1 MSEPWAAAEP
11 DAPGSVTWIGSV
23 MAEVLAVPQVRA
35 DDSFFDLGGDS
46 LRAMHLVNRIV
57 GDCRRDDDT
66 ALRAALLVAAIDEGT
81 PSALAGVLAIPAEP
95 SQPDTAHSWAA
106 GLSASEERLWLAHAL
121 YPDSGAYH
129 IVNAFEVHGPLDVP
143 RLRSAVLHVVARHPA
158 LRTRYHFRAGP
169 AAKTVDPD
177 PRADFDVVPA
187 ADIPAACA
195 LARLE
200 ARRRYDLRADP
211 LLRVR
216 VYPVDDA
223 TAVLLIVVHHIA
235 ADGWSMRIIFDDL
248 SAAYVGQPALGPPAI
263 APDRQAAP
271 DPAAEQWWAGYLHDP
286 PARLDFEP
294 ARTRPPGRHFD
305 GDVVDTVLTGPAVAA
320 LRKLGR
326 AQRTSLFVVLL
337 AALEVTLRCRSGLG
351 RFIVGTV
358 TAGRDQAAAEDAVG
372 FFANTVP
379 VIAEPNPDL
388 TFTELVCQVRTA
400 WTDVLGHAHVPFE
413 RIAALARRDHDPSR
427 APLLDVVLVV
437 QGDDAAQLRLARS
450 SCLPLT
456 LHNGTAKFDLM
467 LEAEPAVGGF
477 RLRWEYCTVALS
489 RGTVVR
495 LAEVFAA
502 IVAAV
507 TECPAA
513 LVSDLIAPDEQE
525 RRVLARLDG
534 GRRDLPAASVPELF
548 DRAAVSHHDKL
559 AVVDGTVQLT
569 FGQLDE
575 LTRTIAGHLR
585 TAHGIGRADRVG
597 IVLPRSASWL
607 AAMLAVARLGAVIVP
622 VDPGYPDAVR
632 AQILALAG
640 PKAVLEAG
648 SLPDARG
655 GPSRTGSCGAVAG
668 ARIEPDDALYL
679 IFTSGSSGQP
689 KGVLASHRGLLNR
702 CAWAARVLPY
712 LPGERAIARTPAGF
726 VDTFAEVFA
735 PILAGVPLVLLAEPD
750 AADVDRLTRLVRQAA
765 ATRLLLTPS
774 LLAAILDS
782 PLDLVGRL
790 RGLRVCALSGE
801 PLPADLARRA
811 RLALPATRLINLY
824 GSSELAGDATWLDLA
839 ALPADASIIP
849 VGQPIDNT
857 TVRVVDSSMRPVP
870 PGVPG
875 EIVVGGDPVALGYLH
890 DAAKVATFLPGGH
903 GAVRQFRTGD
913 VGMVG
918 ADGVL
923 VYLGRADRQLKIRGC
938 RVEPDHV
945 RAVLLNLDGVRDAAV
960 IGRAGR
966 TGHRLEA
973 YVVAEE
979 AGAIAASQL
988 RAQLACHL
996 PGYMVPAAIGIVPG
1010 LPTTRHGKRDER
1022 ALAAARAEPGA
1033 GPAGSLERAVARVW
1047 EKVLGLTSVG
1057 RDDDFFSLGG
1067 DSLEANLVVALVAQ
1081 ATGCQVPLRAF
1092 LRQPTVAGLASSV
1105 RSAGYLPAQKAP
1117 AVAGL
1122 AALTAAQRQL
1132 WFFERLA
1139 PHATSYHVPL
1149 AVWVDGKLDQV
1160 ALHRA
1165 IAAVLARHDALRQVF
1180 GERDGQP
1187 TVRVSQAAAVDVPF
1201 VQAADE
1207 AAALALAR
1215 AFVLRPFPPGEIRV
1229 RAAVFTTPAAHLLVL
1244 VLHHLVC
1251 DGASLW
1257 LILHDIAAQLAP
1269 ASPPLP
1275 AAPQFSVAADAVR
1288 RSADDRQHLLR
1299 ELAGTL
1305 AGYPLQLDIA
1315 GARAPAHGRRY
1326 LGDVVSVAVPADI
1339 AARVR
1344 RLAADLAVSV
1354 AAVTLATYAAVL
1366 EAASGTSRF
1375 LVSVPV
1381 ADRTSPD
1388 RLTTVGF
1395 LVNSVPA
1402 AVALGSGDRFTDA
1415 VAMAARSLAVAW
1427 RHHDVSLTELIEYIK
1442 PDRVPGRS
1450 PLCQV
1455 EYAFQVVPAELPRLG
1470 GSTARLATVSNGGA
1484 KFELSLDVVSQ
1495 GNDLSAHF
1503 EYDLDCLD
1511 RELVAA
1517 LADAFVAVLT
1527 VGTAEPSL
1535 PLSEL
1540 PLVVRAGQR
1549 GARPAATA
1557 ARAVPLISRIERQ
1570 FAEHPGRIA
1579 VDYVHGELSYADLD
1593 RQSASLARQLKA
1605 RGAGPGERVALVLP
1619 RGAAAVVAI
1628 TAVLRAGASVACL
1641 ADSTPPARL
1650 RAMLGQVAPR
1660 VVITGRPLSLASGG
1674 PDARPAPAD
1683 EAYVAF
1689 TSGSTGV
1696 PRGVSIGR
1704 AGLDVMV
1711 TAWGADYGLEADPGR
1726 HLQVASMSFD
1736 VFIGDLFRTLAFGGT
1751 IVTVADDEAL
1761 DAPVL
1766 LERLSHADRVE
1777 LVPAVARMLVAYAR
1791 SIGASLPALRRII
1804 VGSDRWEVG
1813 DCRALFAASAPGTLV
1828 INSYGTTETTIDS
1841 TRYEVRLADLPAA
1854 GSVPIGTP
1862 LPGVLTS
1869 VRDCRGRELPPGL
1882 AGELWIGGPTVG
1894 LGYLGA
1900 EQGGFLSLPDGR
1912 WYRTGDLAAWR
1923 SGELVHLGRRDG
1935 QLKVRGVRIEPAEVE
1950 HALREHHGVREA
1962 TVTAGLGA
1970 NQGLAAFVVTAAS
1983 VTATELRVHL
1993 RQYLPDAAIPTR
2005 WHVLDRLPRTASGSI
2020 DRKALGALG
2029 MDSSVQS
2036 GTASP
2041 PANELASVMARIW
2054 GNVLGIAG
2062 AGQDTD
2068 FFEAGGHSLQAAQ
2081 LAWRLGEALGS
2092 HVGVADVLAHPTPA
2106 AFIEGLG
2113 SRFEPVPEFHEAQPA
2128 EPRTGA
2134 RAVAATPARHP
2145 PRSVLLTGGTGF
2157 IGSEL
2162 LGCLL
2167 GQDIDVLALVRARDK
2182 EEARLRLAEALRRH
2196 GHDPLLADAP
2206 RLRLL
2211 AGRLDRQR
2219 LGLPP
2224 GDYESAARC
2233 DAIVNAAAWVSF
2245 ALPYDWLAAV
2255 NVDGVARLADLA
2267 CAVVRSPVH
2276 HLSTRSAFDAGTRA
2290 AGGYNQTKAAAERL
2304 LTAAATD
2311 GLPVAC
2317 YRPGFVAAPMARD
2330 SPWPSHHLVWR
2341 FLAECLRLGV
2351 APDLTGDLDL
2361 MPVDVVAQVVIDGVL
2376 GGVTGPSAL
2385 GNSRPL
2391 PWAAVW
2397 RDLVGAGMLSRTVP
2411 PVAWLDLVRHE
2422 ARAAGGECRF
2432 EPFIGLAEVAGLDEL
2447 LSERGQSG
2455 GGSVS
2460 CPPMTELWPVYR
2472 ARLAHDSRIG
2482 AAPGSAVSWSG

>member
-1 MSEPWAAAEP
+1 
-11 DAPGSVTWIGSV
+11 

-35 DDSFFDLGGDS
+35 DDSFFDLGGNS
-46 LRAMHLVNRIV
+46 LRAMHLVNRII
-57 GDCRRDDDT
+57 GDCARDDDA

-81 PSALAGVLAIPAEP
+81 PSALAGVLAWPAGQPATLVEP
-95 SQPDTAHSWAA
+95 PQPDTAHSWPT

-143 RLRSAVLHVVARHPA
+143 RLRSAVRRLVARHPA
-158 LRTRYHFRAGP
+158 LRTRYHFGVGP
-169 AAKTVDPD
+169 SAKTVDPG

-187 ADIPAACA
+187 ADLSAACA

-200 ARRRYDLRADP
+200 ARRRYDLRTDA

-216 VYPVDDA
+216 VYQVDDT

-248 SAAYVGQPALGPPAI
+248 SAAYASQSTLAPPTI

-271 DPAAEQWWAGYLHDP
+271 DPAAEQWWASYLYDP
-286 PARLDFEP
+286 PDRLDLEP
-294 ARTRPPGRHFD
+294 ARTRPPGRQFE
-305 GDVVDTVLTGPAVAA
+305 GDLVDTVLTGPTVAA
-320 LRKLGR
+320 LQKLAR

-337 AALEVTLRCRSGLG
+337 AALEVTLRCRSGLD

-358 TAGRDQAAAEDAVG
+358 TASRDQAAAEDAVG

-379 VIAEPNPDL
+379 VIAEPHPDL
-388 TFTELVCQVRTA
+388 TFTELVRQVRA
-400 WTDVLGHAHVPFE
+400 VWTDVLGHAHVPFE
-413 RIAALARRDHDPSR
+413 RIATLARRDHDPSR

-437 QGDDAAQLRLARS
+437 QSDDTAQLRLAGS
-450 SCLPLT
+450 SCSPLG

-467 LEAEPAVGGF
+467 LEAESAVGGF
-477 RLRWEYCTVALS
+477 RLRWEYSTEALS
-489 RGTVVR
+489 RGTVMR

-502 IVAAV
+502 IVTAV
-507 TECPAA
+507 TARPAA

-525 RRVLARLDG
+525 RRMLARLDG
-534 GRRDLPAASVPELF
+534 GHRDLPAASVPELF
-548 DRAAVSHHDKL
+548 DCVAVSHHDKL
-559 AVVDGTVQLT
+559 AVVDGAVQLT

-575 LTRTIAGHLR
+575 LARTMAGHLR
-585 TAHGIGRADRVG
+585 TAHGIGQADRVG

-622 VDPGYPDAVR
+622 VDPGYPDAAR
-632 AQILALAG
+632 AQILALAR
-640 PKAVLEAG
+640 PKAVVDAG
-648 SLPDARG
+648 SLPDTLGR
-655 GPSRTGSCGAVAG
+655 PTRTGSSGAVAG

-702 CAWAARVLPY
+702 CAWAARALPY

-726 VDTFAEVFA
+726 VDMFAEVFA
-735 PILAGVPLVLLAEPD
+735 PLLAGVPVILSAESD
-750 AADVDRLTRLVRQAA
+750 AADVDRLTRLVQQAG

-782 PLDLVGRL
+782 PLDLAGRL

-801 PLPADLARRA
+801 PLAADLARRA

-839 ALPADASIIP
+839 TLPAAVSIIP
-849 VGQPIDNT
+849 VGLPIDNT
-857 TVRVVDSSMRPVP
+857 SVRVVDSSMRPVP

-875 EIVVGGDPVALGYLH
+875 EIVVGGGPVALGYL
-890 DAAKVATFLPGGH
+890 DDEAKVATFLPFGQ

-918 ADGVL
+918 TDGAL

-945 RAVLLNLDGVRDAAV
+945 RAVLLSLDGVRDAAV

-988 RAQLACHL
+988 RAQLTCHL
-996 PGYMVPAAIGIVPG
+996 PGYLVPAAIEIVPG
-1010 LPTTRHGKRDER
+1010 LPTTRHGKRDDR
-1022 ALAAARAEPGA
+1022 GLAAAHAEPGT
-1033 GPAGSLERAVARVW
+1033 GPAGPLERAVARVW
-1047 EKVLGLTSVG
+1047 EEVLGLASVG

-1067 DSLEANLVVALVAQ
+1067 DSLEANRVVALVAQ

-1092 LRQPTVAGLASSV
+1092 LRQPTVSGLASSV
-1105 RSAGYLPAQKAP
+1105 ASAGYLPTQKAP

-1122 AALTAAQRQL
+1122 AALTPAQRQL

-1149 AVWVDGKLDQV
+1149 AVWVGGQLDQA
-1160 ALHRA
+1160 ALRRA
-1165 IAAVLARHDALRQVF
+1165 IAAVLVRHDALRQVF
-1180 GERDGQP
+1180 GECDGQP
-1187 TVRVSQAAAVDVPF
+1187 TNYLSQVAAVDVPF

-1207 AAALALAR
+1207 TAALALAR
-1215 AFVLRPFPPGEIRV
+1215 AFAMRPFPPGEIRV
-1229 RAAVFTTPAAHLLVL
+1229 RAAVFATPAAHLLVL

-1257 LILHDIAAQLAP
+1257 LILDDIAAQLAP
-1269 ASPPLP
+1269 AAPPLP

-1288 RSADDRQHLLR
+1288 RAAGDRQHLLR
-1299 ELAGTL
+1299 ELAGRL

-1326 LGDVVSVAVPADI
+1326 LGDVVSVAVPADV
-1339 AARVR
+1339 AACAR

-1354 AAVTLATYAAVL
+1354 AAVTLAAYAAVL

-1427 RHHDVSLTELIEYIK
+1427 RHHDVPLTELVEYLN
-1442 PDRVPGRS
+1442 PDRVPGRN

-1470 GSTARLATVSNGGA
+1470 GSTARLATVGNGGA

-1495 GNDLSAHF
+1495 GDDLSAHF

-1517 LADAFVAVLT
+1517 LAGAFVAVLT

-1540 PLVVRAGQR
+1540 PLCELPRLVRAGQR
-1549 GARPAATA
+1549 DERPDATV

-1579 VDYVHGELSYADLD
+1579 VDAGHGRLSYADLD
-1593 RQSASLARQLKA
+1593 RQSASLARQLRA
-1605 RGAGPGERVALVLP
+1605 RGAGRGERVALVLP

-1628 TAVLRAGASVACL
+1628 TAVLRAGASVACM

-1650 RAMLGQVAPR
+1650 RAMLGRVAPR
-1660 VVITGRPLSLASGG
+1660 VVITGPPLSLASGG

-1689 TSGSTGV
+1689 TSGSTGA

-1704 AGLDVMV
+1704 PGLELMV
-1711 TAWGADYGLEADPGR
+1711 IAWGIDYGLEADPGR

-1736 VFIGDLFRTLAFGGT
+1736 VFLGDLFRALAFGGT
-1751 IVTVADDEAL
+1751 IVTMADDEAL
-1761 DAPVL
+1761 DAAVL
-1766 LERLSHADRVE
+1766 LERLSHADTVE

-1791 SIGASLPALRRII
+1791 SIGARLPALRRII
-1804 VGSDRWEVG
+1804 VGSERWETG
-1813 DCRALFAASAPGTLV
+1813 DCQALLAASAPETLV

-1841 TRYEVRLADLPAA
+1841 TRYEVRLVDLPVA

-1923 SGELVHLGRRDG
+1923 HGELVHLGRRDG

-1962 TVTAGLGA
+1962 TVTAGPGA
-1970 NQGLAAFVVTAAS
+1970 SQGLAAFVVTAAG

-2029 MDSSVQS
+2029 IDSPGQS

-2041 PANELASVMARIW
+2041 PATELASVIARIW
-2054 GNVLGIAG
+2054 GNVLGIEG

-2068 FFEAGGHSLQAAQ
+2068 FFESGGHSLQAAQ

-2092 HVGVADVLAHPTPA
+2092 HVGVAHVLAHPTPA

-2113 SRFEPVPEFHEAQPA
+2113 SRFEPGPASQAAQPA
-2128 EPRTGA
+2128 EPRTGN

-2145 PRSVLLTGGTGF
+2145 PRSVMLTGATGF
-2157 IGSEL
+2157 IGSEVL
-2162 LGCLL
+2162 ACLL
-2167 GQDIDVLALVRARDK
+2167 DQDIDVLALVRARNK
-2182 EEARLRLAEALRRH
+2182 EEARLRLTEALRRH

-2206 RLRLL
+2206 RLRVL
-2211 AGRLDRQR
+2211 AGRLDQQG
-2219 LGLPP
+2219 LGLLP
-2224 GDYESAARC
+2224 GDYESAVRC

-2255 NVDGVARLADLA
+2255 NVDGVSRLADLA

-2276 HLSTRSAFDAGTRA
+2276 HLSTRSAFDAGPRG

-2317 YRPGFVAAPMARD
+2317 YRPGFVAAAMARD

-2351 APDLTGDLDL
+2351 APDLAGDLDL
-2361 MPVDVVAQVVIDGVL
+2361 MPVDVVAQAVIDGVL

-2385 GNSRPL
+2385 GNPRPL

-2397 RDLVGAGMLSRTVP
+2397 RDLAGAGMLSRTVP
-2411 PVAWLDLVRHE
+2411 PAAWLDLVRNE

-2447 LSERGQSG
+2447 LSERSQSG

-2460 CPPMTELWPVYR
+2460 CPPMSELWPVYR
-2472 ARLAHDSRIG
+2472 ARLAHDAQIG